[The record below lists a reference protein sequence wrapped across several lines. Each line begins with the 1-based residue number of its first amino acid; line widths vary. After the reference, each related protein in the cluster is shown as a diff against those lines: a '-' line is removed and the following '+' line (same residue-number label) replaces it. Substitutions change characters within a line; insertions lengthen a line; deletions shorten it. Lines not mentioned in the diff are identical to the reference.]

1 MQVILSEGLR
11 KFRNVQGHHCPSHKK
26 ENEGGIQLKR
36 KLSLMLAIVM
46 VFTVVAMGCS
56 SQPASATPKEE
67 VIKIGVFEP
76 LTGANAAG
84 GALELEGIQLA
95 NEMHPTVL
103 GKKVELVTLDNKSDK
118 VEAANAATRLV
129 DQDKVSVVLG
139 SWGSGL
145 SIAAGAV
152 YKEAGVPAIGTSCTN
167 PLVTLNNDYYFRV
180 CFIDPFQGNVMANY
194 AFNEVGVK
202 KVAFVIEK
210 SNDYAVGL
218 AKYFQD
224 TFKALTGDENAIV
237 YTGYY
242 NTGDQDFTAQLTSIK
257 ASGAQAIFAPGNFT
271 ESALVMKQA
280 RELGISLPILGG
292 DTWETPEVIEIAG
305 AAAEGIV
312 FSTFFD
318 ANAKL
323 TDTTTEFLKAY
334 KDKYG
339 KEPAAVTALAYDAYL
354 LALNAI
360 ERAGSAEPQAIRDA
374 LASTVDFPGAAGK
387 VTLDANGDAVKS
399 AVIKTVKDG
408 KFTYLTTVDPIK
420 K

>member
-1 MQVILSEGLR
+1 MVMIFS
-11 KFRNVQGHHCPSHKK
+11 
-26 ENEGGIQLKR
+26 II
-36 KLSLMLAIVM
+36 AI
-46 VFTVVAMGCS
+46 GCS
-56 SQPASATPKEE
+56 SGQQATSGQSGQD

-84 GALELEGIQLA
+84 GALELEGIKLA
-95 NEMHPTVL
+95 NELHPTVL
-103 GKKVELVTLDNKSDK
+103 GKKVELVILDNKSDK

-129 DQDKVSVVLG
+129 SQEKVPVVIG

-145 SIAAGAV
+145 SISAGAV
-152 YKEAGVPAIGTSCTN
+152 YKEAGVPAIGTSATN

-194 AFNEVGVK
+194 AFNQVKVK
-202 KVAFVIEK
+202 KVAFIIEK
-210 SNDYAVGL
+210 SNDYSVGL
-218 AKYFQD
+218 AKFFED
-224 TFKALTGDENAIV
+224 TFKQLTGDQNAIV

-242 NTGDQDFTAQLTSIK
+242 NTGDQDFTAQLTGIK
-257 ASGAQAIFAPGNFT
+257 ESGAEAIFAPGNFT

-280 RELGISLPILGG
+280 RELGITLPILGG
-292 DTWETPEVIEIAG
+292 DTWETPEVIQIAG
-305 AAAEGIV
+305 KAAEGVV

-323 TDTTTEFLKAY
+323 TDTTTEFLDAY
-334 KDKYG
+334 NKKYN
-339 KEPAAVTALAYDAYL
+339 KEPAAVTALGYDAYL

-360 ERAGSAEPQAIRDA
+360 ERAGKVEPQAIRDA
-374 LASTVDFPGAAGK
+374 LAVTKDFPGAAGK
-387 VTLDANGDAVKS
+387 VTLDVNGDAVKP

-408 KFTYLTTVDPIK
+408 KFTYLTTVDPMK